1 MIKLWGRANSV
12 NVQKV
17 LWCLDELRLPYERI
31 DAGLQYGRND
41 QPEYLSMNP
50 NGRVPTLEDG
60 DFVLWES
67 NSILRYLTM
76 QYGPA
81 SGLYPD
87 APKLRASIDR
97 WLDWALSSLQPAER
111 PVFWGMVRTPP
122 AQRNMVEL
130 QAAAD
135 QVGLLWLMLDAHLKG
150 RAFVEGD
157 AFTIAD
163 IVMAVYC
170 RRFLELDG
178 IQRPDTPNLRAW
190 YDGMKT
196 RTPFQVHVAP
206 ALT

>member
-1 MIKLWGRANSV
+1 MIKLWGRVNSV

-31 DAGLQYGRND
+31 DAGLHFGRND
-41 QPEYLSMNP
+41 QPEYLAMNP

-67 NSILRYLTM
+67 NSILRYLTS
-76 QYGPA
+76 QYGPD
-81 SGLYPD
+81 STLYPD
-87 APKLRASIDR
+87 EPKLRASIDR
-97 WLDWALSSLQPAER
+97 WLDWSLSSLQPAER

-122 AQRNMVEL
+122 EKRNMGEL

-135 QVGLLWLMLDAHLKG
+135 QVGQLWLMLDAHLRG
-150 RAFVEGD
+150 RTFVEGD
-157 AFTIAD
+157 TFTLAD

-178 IQRPDTPNLRAW
+178 IKRPDTPNLRAW
-190 YDGMKT
+190 YNGIKT
-196 RTPFQVHVAP
+196 RKPFQVHVAP